1 MGIDRLTTMAFSIYS
16 NKGAYA
22 LLLGS
27 GISRAAHI
35 PSAWEVENDLIS
47 KIATIKGVTSETDWH
62 EWYKK
67 EFGVEADYSSLLDTL
82 TSKKT
87 ERVGLMRGFFEPT
100 EEDREMGWKMPTV
113 AHKAIA
119 KLAKE
124 GYVKV
129 ILTTN
134 FDRLI
139 EDALAAENVTYQV
152 VLHESDLEKITPIIH
167 SNVPT
172 IVKINGDYIDCRF
185 RNTTSELLSY
195 PVELKDFL
203 TRIFED
209 FGLITCGWS
218 ATWDKGLVE
227 IIKQAK
233 DSRYNSFLSYVGDKN
248 DDIELLAISRNGE
261 MLKIDSA
268 DTLFNEIYEQVS
280 ALERNVESKN
290 LNKDIVL
297 SRVKKY
303 LESDQHSIDFTE
315 LIEKLGE
322 EAYNKIQAIADYSSS
337 LTKDTFQ
344 FFYNRHKEAVS
355 TLLDVS
361 VVVGRWGTPSQVGQ
375 IGDVIVK
382 LCLRPLNNGI
392 ITAQDAN
399 YQHGI
404 AATLLYNA
412 LGVSCVH
419 YSNYQGL
426 GAFVNLEVSAENFVT
441 TLYRSCLLKVVGV
454 DHLGRGTLNELI
466 GANYYYPYSRIILD
480 ELRSVFG
487 KVFKLNDDYETAFF
501 KWEHLKSL
509 LFGYEKC
516 YFMNTFAVPIGDF
529 IRYEDELRLR
539 SRAGSPY
546 CNFFDGAD
554 KLKEEWPPIKQG
566 LFGGKY
572 DNYKEVYDKA
582 VEFYN
587 NHRVAW

>member
-1 MGIDRLTTMAFSIYS
+1 MGIDRLTTLAFSLYS

-27 GISRAAHI
+27 GISRSAHI
-35 PSAWEVENDLIS
+35 PSAWEVESDLIS
-47 KIATIKGVTSETDWH
+47 KMAATKGVTNEADWH
-62 EWYKK
+62 EWYKNK
-67 EFGVEADYSSLLDTL
+67 FGKEADYSSLLDAL

-87 ERVGLMRGFFEPT
+87 ERVGLMRGYFEPS

-134 FDRLI
+134 FDSLI

-167 SNVPT
+167 SKVPT

-185 RNTTSELLSY
+185 RNTASELSSY
-195 PVELKDFL
+195 PDELKVFL
-203 TRIFED
+203 KGIFED

-227 IIKQAK
+227 IIRQAK
-233 DSRYNSFLSYVGDKN
+233 DSRYNSFLSYVSDKN
-248 DDIELLAISRNGE
+248 DDLENLAKIRKGE
-261 MLKIDSA
+261 ALKIDGA
-268 DTLFNEIYEQVS
+268 DNLFSEIYEQVS
-280 ALERNVESKN
+280 ALERNSVSKN
-290 LNKDIVL
+290 LNKDVVL
-297 SRVKKY
+297 SRIKKY

-315 LIEKLGE
+315 LIENLGE
-322 EAYNKIQAIADYSSS
+322 EAYNKIQTIANYSYS
-337 LTKDTFQ
+337 LSKDTFQ

-355 TLLDVS
+355 TLLDVA
-361 VVVGRWGTPSQVGQ
+361 VVVGRWGKPDQVAQ
-375 IGDVIVK
+375 IGDVIVQ
-382 LCLRPLNNGI
+382 LCLRPLKNGS
-392 ITAQDAN
+392 ITGQDAN

-426 GAFVNLEVSAENFVT
+426 DAFVNLDVPAENFVT
-441 TLYRSCLLKVVGV
+441 TLYRSSLLKVVGV

-466 GANYYYPYSRIILD
+466 GASYYYPYSRIILD
-480 ELRSVFG
+480 ELRSAFG

-516 YFMNTFAVPIGDF
+516 YFNNTFAVPIGDF
-529 IRYEDELRLR
+529 IRYEDEQRLRLR
-539 SRAGSPY
+539 AATPY
-546 CNFFDGAD
+546 CDFFDSAE
-554 KLKEEWPPIKQG
+554 KLKDEWPPIEQG
-566 LFGGKY
+566 LFGGRY
-572 DNYKEVYDKA
+572 DNYKEVYGKA
-582 VEFYN
+582 VEFYK

>member
-1 MGIDRLTTMAFSIYS
+1 MGIDRLTTLAFSLYS

-35 PSAWEVENDLIS
+35 PSAWEVENVLIS
-47 KIATIKGVTSETDWH
+47 KMAAIKGVTDEADWH
-62 EWYKK
+62 EWYKN
-67 EFGVEADYSSLLDTL
+67 EFGKVADYSSLLDSL

-100 EEDREMGWKMPTV
+100 EEDREMEWKMPTV

-124 GYVKV
+124 GFVKV
-129 ILTTN
+129 VLTTN
-134 FDRLI
+134 FDRLL

-185 RNTTSELLSY
+185 RNTASELSSY
-195 PVELKDFL
+195 PVELKGFL

-233 DSRYNSFLSYVGDKN
+233 NSRYNSFLSYVGDKN
-248 DDIELLAISRNGE
+248 DDIENLAISREGE
-261 MLKIDSA
+261 ALKIDSA

-280 ALERNVESKN
+280 ALERNAVSKN

-303 LESDQHSIDFTE
+303 LESDQHSIDFAE

-322 EAYNKIQAIADYSSS
+322 EAYNNIQAIANYSHPLS
-337 LTKDTFQ
+337 KDTFR
-344 FFYNRHKEAVS
+344 FFFNRHKEVVS
-355 TLLDVS
+355 TLLDVAA
-361 VVVGRWGTPSQVGQ
+361 VVGRWGTPSQVVQ

-382 LCLRPLNNGI
+382 LCLRPLNNGS
-392 ITAQDAN
+392 ITAQNAN

-426 GAFVNLEVSAENFVT
+426 SAFVNLEVPAENFVT
-441 TLYRSCLLKVVGV
+441 TLYRSSLLKVVGV

-466 GANYYYPYSRIILD
+466 GNSYYYPFSRIILD

-487 KVFKLNDDYETAFF
+487 TIFKLNDDYETAFF

-516 YFMNTFAVPIGDF
+516 YFMNIFSVPTGDF
-529 IRYEDELRLR
+529 IRYEEEQRLR
-539 SRAGSPY
+539 SRDATPY
-546 CNFFDGAD
+546 INFFDSAE
-554 KLKEEWPPIKQG
+554 KLKDEWLPIKQG
-566 LFGGKY
+566 LFGGMY
-572 DNYKEVYDKA
+572 DNYKDVYGKA
-582 VEFYN
+582 EEFYKN
-587 NHRVAW
+587 NRIAW